1 MAKINKTNDSSSG
14 ADARKGKHLFLA
26 EGHANLCKYMKSF
39 KAFSFVPHYISTANL
54 RWNSLCP
61 GSTAT
66 HGITHGM
73 LNLPLISEFK
83 DQECVP

>member
-39 KAFSFVPHYISTANL
+39 KAFSFVPRYISTANL

-66 HGITHGM
+66 HGM